1 MCFEIKVIKLYNN
14 RNNLVRKKYP
24 MNKLFSPLK
33 IRGIELKNRIAVSPM
48 CQYSSYNGMPT
59 DWHLVHLGSRAV
71 GGAALIIQEATAVS
85 PEGRISPDDAGIW
98 NDMQMEA
105 YKRINAFII
114 MRNCIPGIQLAH
126 AGRKGST
133 YSPWKGNGEV
143 GKEDG
148 GWQTISP
155 SPIHFTDNF
164 PFPKEMDKK
173 DIKKVVDDFCQAANR
188 SIKAGFKL
196 IELHM
201 AHGYLVH
208 EFLSPLS
215 NLRKDEH
222 GGSFENRCQFAIEIA
237 KGVRG
242 TIPEDFPLFAR
253 ISASDWI
260 EGGWGIEDSVQLSKK
275 LKEVGVDLIDCSS
288 GGNAPKAPIPAGPG
302 YQIPFSEKIKQ
313 EAGILTGGIG
323 FITSPEQADQII
335 RTGQADIVLL
345 AREIL
350 RNPYWPMQAA
360 KVLKT
365 EIEWPKQYERA
376 K

>member
-1 MCFEIKVIKLYNN
+1 
-14 RNNLVRKKYP
+14 
-24 MNKLFSPLK
+24 MNKLFSPLQ

-59 DWHLVHLGSRAV
+59 EWHFVHLGSRAV
-71 GGAALIIQEATAVS
+71 GGAALVIQEATAIS

-98 NDMQMEA
+98 SDIQADE
-105 YKRINAFII
+105 YKRITAFII
-114 MRNCIPGIQLAH
+114 LQNCIPGIQLAH

-133 YSPWKGNGEV
+133 YSPWKGTGEV
-143 GKEDG
+143 RKEDG
-148 GWQTISP
+148 GWQTFSP
-155 SPIHFTDNF
+155 SPIHFTDNY
-164 PFPKEMDKK
+164 PSPKEMDKE
-173 DIKKVVDDFCQAANR
+173 DIKKVVDDFCHAALR
-188 SIKAGFKL
+188 SIKASFKL

-215 NLRKDEH
+215 NLRNDEY
-222 GGSFENRCQFAIEIA
+222 GGSLENRCRFAIEIA

-242 TIPEDFPLFAR
+242 VIPEDFPLFAR
-253 ISASDWI
+253 ISSSDWI
-260 EGGWGIEDSVQLSKK
+260 EGGWSIEDSVLLSKK
-275 LKEVGVDLIDCSS
+275 LKEAGVDLIDCSS
-288 GGNAPKAPIPAGPG
+288 GGNAPKATIFTGPG

-350 RNPYWPMQAA
+350 RNPYWPLNAA
-360 KVLKT
+360 RVLKA
-365 EIEWPKQYERA
+365 EIEWPRQYERA
-376 K
+376 KE

>member
-1 MCFEIKVIKLYNN
+1 
-14 RNNLVRKKYP
+14 
-24 MNKLFSPLK
+24 MNKLFSPLR

-48 CQYSSYNGMPT
+48 CQYSSYNGIPT
-59 DWHLVHLGSRAV
+59 EWHLIHLGSRAV

-98 NDMQMEA
+98 NDIQMEA
-105 YKRINAFII
+105 YKRITAFII
-114 MRNCIPGIQLAH
+114 SQNCVPGIQLAH

-133 YSPWKGNGEV
+133 YSPWKGTGEV
-143 GKEDG
+143 RKEDG

-155 SPIHFTDNF
+155 SPINFTDNF
-164 PFPKEMDKK
+164 PSPKEMDKG

-215 NLRKDEH
+215 NLRDDGY
-222 GGSFENRCQFAIEIA
+222 GGSLESRCRFAIEIA

-242 TIPEDFPLFAR
+242 AIPEDFPLFAR
-253 ISASDWI
+253 ISSSDWI
-260 EGGWGIEDSVQLSKK
+260 EGGWSIEDSVLLSKK
-275 LKEVGVDLIDCSS
+275 LKEVGVDLVDCSS

-302 YQIPFSEKIKQ
+302 YQIPFSERIKKDV
-313 EAGILTGGIG
+313 GILTGGIG

-350 RNPYWPMQAA
+350 RNPYWPLNAA
-360 KVLKT
+360 KVLKE
-365 EIEWPKQYERA
+365 EIEWPKQYGRA
-376 K
+376 KE

>member
-1 MCFEIKVIKLYNN
+1 L
-14 RNNLVRKKYP
+14 
-24 MNKLFSPLK
+24 NKLFSPLQ
-33 IRGIELKNRIAVSPM
+33 IRGVELKNRIAVSPM

-59 DWHLVHLGSRAV
+59 EWHLVHLGSRAV
-71 GGAALIIQEATAVS
+71 GGAALVIQEATAVS

-98 NDMQMEA
+98 SDVQAEA
-105 YKRINAFII
+105 YKKITDFII
-114 MRNCIPGIQLAH
+114 LQNCIPGIQLAH

-133 YSPWKGNGEV
+133 YSPWKGTGEV
-143 GKEDG
+143 RKEDG
-148 GWQTISP
+148 GWQTFSP
-155 SPIHFTDNF
+155 SPIHFTDNY
-164 PFPKEMDKK
+164 PSPKEMDKG
-173 DIKKVVDDFCQAANR
+173 DIKKVVDDFCQAALR
-188 SIKAGFKL
+188 STKASFKL

-215 NLRKDEH
+215 NLRNDEY
-222 GGSFENRCQFAIEIA
+222 GGSLENRCQFAIEIA

-242 TIPEDFPLFAR
+242 VIPEDFPLFAR
-253 ISASDWI
+253 ISSSDWI
-260 EGGWGIEDSVQLSKK
+260 EGGWSIEDSVLLSKK
-275 LKEVGVDLIDCSS
+275 LKEAGVDLIDCSS
-288 GGNAPKAPIPAGPG
+288 GGNAPKAPILAGPG

-350 RNPYWPMQAA
+350 RNPYWPLNAA
-360 KVLKT
+360 KVLKA
-365 EIEWPKQYERA
+365 EIEWPKQYGRA
-376 K
+376 KE

>member
-59 DWHLVHLGSRAV
+59 DWHLVHSGSRAV

-114 MRNCIPGIQLAH
+114 LRNCIPGIQLAH

-155 SPIHFTDNF
+155 SPIQFTDNF
-164 PFPKEMDKK
+164 PSPKEMDKE
-173 DIKKVVDDFCQAANR
+173 DIKKVIDDFCQAANR

-215 NLRKDEH
+215 NLRNDEY
-222 GGSFENRCQFAIEIA
+222 GGSFESRCQFAIEIA

-260 EGGWGIEDSVQLSKK
+260 EGGWDIEDSVQLSKK

-360 KVLKT
+360 KALKT